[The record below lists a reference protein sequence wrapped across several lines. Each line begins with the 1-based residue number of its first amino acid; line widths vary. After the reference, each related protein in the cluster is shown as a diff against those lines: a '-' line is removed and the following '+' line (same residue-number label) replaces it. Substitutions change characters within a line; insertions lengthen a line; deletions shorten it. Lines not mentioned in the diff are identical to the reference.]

1 MITSFP
7 QVYENIIHDL
17 RAEIDKMNHKY
28 NELLQK
34 YNETH
39 MKAARVDQL
48 EEEVIMYKEMAKHI
62 TVEKQ
67 T

>member
-1 MITSFP
+1 MAYK
-7 QVYENIIHDL
+7 VYESIIHDL

-28 NELLQK
+28 NELMHK
-34 YNETH
+34 FNEAH
-39 MKAARVDQL
+39 MRAARVDQL
-48 EEEVIMYKEMAKHI
+48 EEEVVMYKEMAKHI

>member
-1 MITSFP
+1 
-7 QVYENIIHDL
+7 L
-17 RAEIDKMNHKY
+17 REEIDKMNHKY